1 MRHMTPHRIPIR
13 LADGSVV
20 YSEGIGS
27 VRFIP
32 AIEGQEMRPLEFT
45 NVLYVPSLSTNLFS
59 VLYLSMHC
67 HFTVT
72 IELDTLNFIRS
83 GQTLFQAKVSPSNA
97 AFLVGQTVPV
107 EEFASLLSSTTLPM
121 DLDLWHRRLCHH
133 HLAGVKKLLSGNLV
147 TGFRLDS
154 RADLDPVCEACK
166 AGKMHTD
173 PFPTSQSRVSRPL
186 QLVHSDVH
194 GPVKVETHQGYRYW
208 VSFIDDF
215 SRFKAVYLLK
225 HKSKTFAAFKQF
237 KSWAE
242 NVTGERLGSLR
253 DDKGGEYMSRE
264 FDAFCIDQG
273 IQRQHTV

>member
-1 MRHMTPHRIPIR
+1 MRQISSPSPSTAAIASTMSQASPQPSSDAPQSAFIASASALSSVIQSESHSSWNADTGASAHMTFNRHWMRHMTPHRIPIR

-32 AIEGQEMRPLEFT
+32 VMEGQEMHPLEFT

-59 VLYLSMHC
+59 VLYLSMHR

-107 EEFASLLSSTTLPM
+107 EEFASLSSTTTLPM

-147 TGFRLDS
+147 TSFRLDS
-154 RADLDPVCEACK
+154 
-166 AGKMHTD
+166 
-173 PFPTSQSRVSRPL
+173 
-186 QLVHSDVH
+186 
-194 GPVKVETHQGYRYW
+194 
-208 VSFIDDF
+208 
-215 SRFKAVYLLK
+215 
-225 HKSKTFAAFKQF
+225 
-237 KSWAE
+237 
-242 NVTGERLGSLR
+242 
-253 DDKGGEYMSRE
+253 
-264 FDAFCIDQG
+264 
-273 IQRQHTV
+273 